1 MPSDISQGFIR
12 FGLVGIINTAV
23 DLGVFTLLYRGI
35 DLDPLVANGIAFFL
49 AVTNSYLLNHHWTFR
64 RADSTM
70 SFSAYVRFVVLNAGG
85 LLIGTLAI
93 LLLGKYMPLE
103 FAKLIAAGLT
113 LLWNF
118 TSSKLFVFNVGK
130 P

>member
-23 DLGVFTLLYRGI
+23 DLGVFTLLYRGV
-35 DLDPLVANGIAFFL
+35 DLDPLVANVIAFFL

-64 RADSTM
+64 RPDNAM
-70 SFSAYVRFVVLNAGG
+70 SFSAYVRFVALNAGG